1 MKGNFPMK
9 KKVNYKTLAVCILV
23 PLAIGGLSA
32 LFTIGSMKDFEAL
45 RQPPLS
51 PPSWLFPIV
60 WTLLFVLMGTASYIV
75 VETPSMPEKKERAFK
90 SYFLQL
96 GFNFLWSIIFFNFG
110 AYEIAFVWL
119 LALLCLIVVT
129 AVRFFSINR
138 LAGLLLLPYIA
149 WVSFAGYLN
158 LAIAY
163 LN

>member
-1 MKGNFPMK
+1 MKGKFPMK
-9 KKVNYKTLAVCILV
+9 KKVNYKTLAVCILI

-32 LFTIGSMKDFEAL
+32 LFTMGSMKDFEAL

-60 WTLLFVLMGTASYIV
+60 WTLLFVLMGIASYIV
-75 VETPSMPEKKERAFK
+75 VETPSTPEKKERAFK

-110 AYEIAFVWL
+110 AYERAFVWL

-138 LAGLLLLPYIA
+138 LSGLLLLPYIA